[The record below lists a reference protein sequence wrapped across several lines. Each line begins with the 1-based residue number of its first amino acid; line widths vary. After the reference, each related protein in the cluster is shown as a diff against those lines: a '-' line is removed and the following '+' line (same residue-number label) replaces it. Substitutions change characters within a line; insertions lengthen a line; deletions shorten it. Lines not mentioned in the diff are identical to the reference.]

1 MFEKILGE
9 IALQPEIVPNWLVV
23 VLGVGIV
30 FVGLLAIVIICK
42 LVSYFVNAFQ
52 KKEEFVEDAPVAAAP
67 APASVAVIENKQ
79 EIVAAVCAAIA
90 EELGTDVSA
99 LRIHSFKKI

>member
-67 APASVAVIENKQ
+67 VPAPVVIENKQ

>member
-9 IALQPEIVPNWLVV
+9 IALQPQIVPNWLVV

-30 FVGLLAIVIICK
+30 FVGL
-42 LVSYFVNAFQ
+42 SYFVNAFQ

-67 APASVAVIENKQ
+67 VPAPVVIENKQ